1 MKFHYGGM
9 YRSEADFKVEP
20 KHVEGEV
27 PFKEPGHT
35 WFAIVAN
42 LGCIALFALLI
53 YFVYHMEGIDAKKL
67 FGGLRGGALIALV
80 TLLPH
85 EFLHATCFKED
96 VYLYLNPAK
105 CLLFVHGTESM
116 TKKRFV
122 FMSMLPNIVFG
133 LIPFVVFLFD
143 HDFYLIGIASCYCIA
158 MGFGDYINVFNA
170 LTQMPKGAKTFLSGF
185 HSYWYLDRDEK

>member
-35 WFAIVAN
+35 KFAIVAN

-53 YFVYHMEGIDAKKL
+53 YFVYHMEGIDAKKF

-80 TLLPH
+80 LQSIPGLENCNIVRYGVMHRNTFINSPTLL
-85 EFLHATCFKED
+85 
-96 VYLYLNPAK
+96 NPTLQTRQRK
-105 CLLFVHGTESM
+105 DLFS
-116 TKKRFV
+116 
-122 FMSMLPNIVFG
+122 
-133 LIPFVVFLFD
+133 
-143 HDFYLIGIASCYCIA
+143 
-158 MGFGDYINVFNA
+158 
-170 LTQMPKGAKTFLSGF
+170 
-185 HSYWYLDRDEK
+185 